1 MAYLSHSHSQRNKL
15 ACEKLLTT
23 DLHAARHDANHLD
36 KTLIETRLLSL
47 ENFDFKIIEQTNFLL
62 FQKLQFLAQKN
73 ILEAMT
79 LSGLKRE
86 MLMKLSS
93 CSAYK
98 LSQLCCSHFCNF
110 VPQRSVSQSFLQS
123 EDFSL
128 TYWLSVWNLA
138 ASTPFRA
145 SLCFHL
151 SGSEVEKIG
160 KMDAA
165 QIVEYAKE
173 PINRRFTLAHSEAL
187 LDILVDHNDDFFKL
201 LQIHHLL
208 SLEDENEL
216 FNPTTLE
223 EPMSVKGKAPTA
235 SLTIDEQKHI
245 SQLLHL
251 AGVQRIDIMNFLK
264 IGKSTC
270 ISFLREFEGIT
281 ETLSKR
287 LTHDIHPKHF
297 WEAIP
302 TAIFTKL
309 YHRLA
314 GNSIFKDVHVRA
326 FLMASVLTHD
336 IIHHHKLK
344 SLCLSGYVP
353 HGSKLFD
360 LALGLSQ
367 RKVTF
372 EYCYRTRS
380 FYPVIEENSFK
391 NNNFFMRWAN
401 HDCSCPFCQGF
412 NFLVKPKNKEYK
424 KISNMICSPYDP
436 YQFDEPDEGFS
447 DAPKP
452 VLKNMDIPFLPFNSQ
467 VQNPLLNIQGAVADD

>member
-1 MAYLSHSHSQRNKL
+1 MAYLSHSHSQRIKL
-15 ACEKLLTT
+15 ACEKLLAA
-23 DLHAARHDANHLD
+23 DLHAARHDAAQVD
-36 KTLIETRLLSL
+36 KTLIETRFLGL

-62 FQKLQFLAQKN
+62 FQKLQFLTQKN
-73 ILEAMT
+73 IFEAMT
-79 LSGLKRE
+79 LSGLKRKT
-86 MLMKLSS
+86 LLKLSS

-98 LSQLCCSHFCNF
+98 LAQLCCSHFCNF
-110 VPQRSVSQSFLQS
+110 VPQRSIGKSFLLS

-128 TYWLSVWNLA
+128 TYWLSVWNIA
-138 ASTPFRA
+138 TSTPFRA

-151 SGSEVEKIG
+151 SESEVEKIA

-165 QIVEYAKE
+165 QIVEFAKE
-173 PINRRFTLAHSEAL
+173 PINSHFTLAHSEAL
-187 LDILVDHNDDFFKL
+187 LNILIDHDDDFFKL

-208 SLEDENEL
+208 SSEDENKL
-216 FNPTTLE
+216 FNPTSLE
-223 EPMSVKGKAPTA
+223 EPMPVKGKVVTA
-235 SLTIDEQKHI
+235 ELTLEEQKHI

-314 GNSIFKDVHVRA
+314 GNSIFKDIHIRA

-344 SLCLSGYVP
+344 SLCLSGYAP

-367 RKVTF
+367 GKVTI

-380 FYPVIEENSFK
+380 FYPFIEENSPK
-391 NNNFFMRWAN
+391 NNNFSMRWAN

-412 NFLVKPKNKEYK
+412 NFLVKPKNKEHK
-424 KISNMICSPYDP
+424 KISNMLRSPYDP
-436 YQFDEPDEGFS
+436 YQFDEPEEGFS
-447 DAPKP
+447 DAPKK
-452 VLKNMDIPFLPFNSQ
+452 VIKIMDIPFLPFNSQ
-467 VQNPLLNIQGAVADD
+467 VQNPLLNVQGAATDD

>member
-1 MAYLSHSHSQRNKL
+1 MAYLSRSHSQRIKL
-15 ACEKLLTT
+15 ACEKLLAAN
-23 DLHAARHDANHLD
+23 LHADKHDATQVEKN
-36 KTLIETRLLSL
+36 LIETRLLSL

-73 ILEAMT
+73 VLEAMT

-93 CSAYK
+93 CSAFK

-110 VPQRSVSQSFLQS
+110 VPQRSVNRSLLLP

-128 TYWLSVWNLA
+128 TYWLSVWNVA
-138 ASTPFRA
+138 SSTPFRA

-151 SGSEVEKIG
+151 SEKEVEKIG

-173 PINRRFTLAHSEAL
+173 PINRHFSLAHSEAL
-187 LDILVDHNDDFFKL
+187 LGILIEHNDDFLKL

-208 SLEDENEL
+208 SLEDENKL

-223 EPMSVKGKAPTA
+223 EPTSIKRKVPVAA
-235 SLTIDEQKHI
+235 LTIKEQKHI

-270 ISFLREFEGIT
+270 ISFLKEFEGVT

-297 WEAIP
+297 WEAIS
-302 TAIFTKL
+302 TAIFSKL

-344 SLCLSGYVP
+344 SLCLSRYVP

-367 RKVTF
+367 EKVTF

-380 FYPVIEENSFK
+380 FYPFIEENSSK
-391 NNNFFMRWAN
+391 NNFSMRWAN
-401 HDCSCPFCQGF
+401 PDCNCPFCQGF
-412 NFLVKPKNKEYK
+412 NFLVKPKNKEHK
-424 KISNMICSPYDP
+424 KISNMLRSPYDP
-436 YQFDEPDEGFS
+436 YQFDEPVQGSSEFP
-447 DAPKP
+447 AP
-452 VLKNMDIPFLPFNSQ
+452 VLKNLDIPFLPFNSQ
-467 VQNPLLNIQGAVADD
+467 VQNYLLNVQGATADD

>member
-1 MAYLSHSHSQRNKL
+1 MAYLSRSHSQRIKL
-15 ACEKLLTT
+15 ACEKLFAA
-23 DLHAARHDANHLD
+23 DLHADKHDATQIEKN
-36 KTLIETRLLSL
+36 LIETRLLGL

-73 ILEAMT
+73 VLEAMT

-93 CSAYK
+93 CSAFK

-110 VPQRSVSQSFLQS
+110 VPQRSVNRSLLLP

-128 TYWLSVWNLA
+128 TYWLSVWNVA
-138 ASTPFRA
+138 SSTPFRA

-151 SGSEVEKIG
+151 SETEVEKIG

-173 PINRRFTLAHSEAL
+173 PINRHFSLAHSEAL
-187 LDILVDHNDDFFKL
+187 LGILIEHNDDFLKL

-208 SLEDENEL
+208 SLEDENKL

-223 EPMSVKGKAPTA
+223 EPTSIKRKVPVAA
-235 SLTIDEQKHI
+235 LTIKEQKHI

-270 ISFLREFEGIT
+270 ISFLKEFEGVT

-302 TAIFTKL
+302 TAIFSKL

-367 RKVTF
+367 EKVTF

-380 FYPVIEENSFK
+380 FYPVIEENSAK
-391 NNNFFMRWAN
+391 NNFSMRWAN
-401 HDCSCPFCQGF
+401 PDCSCPFCQGF
-412 NFLVKPKNKEYK
+412 NFLVKPKNKEHK
-424 KISNMICSPYDP
+424 KISNMLRSPYDP
-436 YQFDEPDEGFS
+436 YQFDEPVQGSSEDP
-447 DAPKP
+447 AP
-452 VLKNMDIPFLPFNSQ
+452 VLKNLDIPFLPFNSQ
-467 VQNPLLNIQGAVADD
+467 VQNHLLNVQGATADD

>member
-1 MAYLSHSHSQRNKL
+1 MAYLSRSHSQRIKL
-15 ACEKLLTT
+15 ACEKLFAA
-23 DLHAARHDANHLD
+23 DLHADKHDATQIEKN
-36 KTLIETRLLSL
+36 LIETRLLGL

-73 ILEAMT
+73 VLEAMT

-93 CSAYK
+93 CSAFK

-110 VPQRSVSQSFLQS
+110 VPQRSVNRSLLLP

-128 TYWLSVWNLA
+128 TYWLSVWNVA
-138 ASTPFRA
+138 SSTPFRA

-151 SGSEVEKIG
+151 SETEVEKIG

-173 PINRRFTLAHSEAL
+173 PINRHFSLAHSEAL
-187 LDILVDHNDDFFKL
+187 LGILIEHNDDFLKL

-208 SLEDENEL
+208 SLEDENKL

-223 EPMSVKGKAPTA
+223 EPTSIKRKVPVAA
-235 SLTIDEQKHI
+235 LTIKEQKHI

-270 ISFLREFEGIT
+270 ISFLKEFEGVT

-302 TAIFTKL
+302 TAIFSKL

-367 RKVTF
+367 EKVTF

-380 FYPVIEENSFK
+380 FYPFIEENSAK
-391 NNNFFMRWAN
+391 NNFSMRWAN
-401 HDCSCPFCQGF
+401 PDCSCPFCQGF
-412 NFLVKPKNKEYK
+412 NFLVKPKNKEHK
-424 KISNMICSPYDP
+424 KISNMLRSPYDP
-436 YQFDEPDEGFS
+436 YQFDEPVQGSSEVP
-447 DAPKP
+447 AP
-452 VLKNMDIPFLPFNSQ
+452 VLKNLDIPFLPFNSQ
-467 VQNPLLNIQGAVADD
+467 VQNHLLNVQGATADD

>member
-1 MAYLSHSHSQRNKL
+1 MAYLSRSHSQRIKL
-15 ACEKLLTT
+15 ACEKLFAA
-23 DLHAARHDANHLD
+23 DLHADKHDATQVEKN
-36 KTLIETRLLSL
+36 LIETRLLSL

-73 ILEAMT
+73 VLEAMT

-93 CSAYK
+93 CSAFK

-110 VPQRSVSQSFLQS
+110 VPQRSVNRSLLLP

-128 TYWLSVWNLA
+128 TYWLSVWNVA
-138 ASTPFRA
+138 SSTPFRA

-151 SGSEVEKIG
+151 SETEVEKIG

-173 PINRRFTLAHSEAL
+173 PINRHFSLAHSEAL
-187 LDILVDHNDDFFKL
+187 LGILIEHNDDFLKL

-208 SLEDENEL
+208 SLEDENKL
-216 FNPTTLE
+216 FNPTTLV
-223 EPMSVKGKAPTA
+223 EPTSIKRKVPVAA
-235 SLTIDEQKHI
+235 LTIKEQKHI

-270 ISFLREFEGIT
+270 ISFLKEFEGVT

-302 TAIFTKL
+302 TAIFSKL

-367 RKVTF
+367 EKVTF

-380 FYPVIEENSFK
+380 FYPFIEENSSK
-391 NNNFFMRWAN
+391 NNFSMRWAN
-401 HDCSCPFCQGF
+401 PDCSCPFCQGF
-412 NFLVKPKNKEYK
+412 NFLVKPKNKEHK
-424 KISNMICSPYDP
+424 KISNMLRSPYDP
-436 YQFDEPDEGFS
+436 YQFDEPVQGSSEVP
-447 DAPKP
+447 AP
-452 VLKNMDIPFLPFNSQ
+452 VLKNLDIPFLPFNSQ
-467 VQNPLLNIQGAVADD
+467 VQNHLLNVQRATADD

>member
-1 MAYLSHSHSQRNKL
+1 MAYLSRSHSQRIRL
-15 ACEKLLTT
+15 ACEKLFAA
-23 DLHAARHDANHLD
+23 DLHADKHDATQVEKN
-36 KTLIETRLLSL
+36 LIETRLLSL

-73 ILEAMT
+73 VLEAMT

-93 CSAYK
+93 CSAFK

-110 VPQRSVSQSFLQS
+110 VPQRSVNRSLLLP

-128 TYWLSVWNLA
+128 TYWLSVWNVA
-138 ASTPFRA
+138 SSTPFRA

-151 SGSEVEKIG
+151 SETEVEKIG

-173 PINRRFTLAHSEAL
+173 PINRHFSLAHSEAL
-187 LDILVDHNDDFFKL
+187 LGILIEHNDDFLKL

-208 SLEDENEL
+208 SLEDENKL

-223 EPMSVKGKAPTA
+223 EPTSIKRKVPVAA
-235 SLTIDEQKHI
+235 LTIKEQKHI

-270 ISFLREFEGIT
+270 ISFLKEFEGVT

-302 TAIFTKL
+302 TAIFSKL

-344 SLCLSGYVP
+344 SLYLSGYVP

-367 RKVTF
+367 EKVTF

-380 FYPVIEENSFK
+380 FYPFIEDNSSK
-391 NNNFFMRWAN
+391 NNFSMRWAN
-401 HDCSCPFCQGF
+401 SDCSCPFCQGF
-412 NFLVKPKNKEYK
+412 NFLVKPKNKEHK
-424 KISNMICSPYDP
+424 KISNMLRSPYDP
-436 YQFDEPDEGFS
+436 YQFDEPVQGSSEVP
-447 DAPKP
+447 AP

-467 VQNPLLNIQGAVADD
+467 VQNPLLNIQGAAADD

>member
-1 MAYLSHSHSQRNKL
+1 MAYLSRSHSQRIRL
-15 ACEKLLTT
+15 ACEKLFAA
-23 DLHAARHDANHLD
+23 DLHADKHDATQVEKN
-36 KTLIETRLLSL
+36 LIETRLLSL

-73 ILEAMT
+73 VLEAMT

-93 CSAYK
+93 CSAFK

-110 VPQRSVSQSFLQS
+110 VPQRSVNRSLLLP

-128 TYWLSVWNLA
+128 TYWLSVWNVA
-138 ASTPFRA
+138 SSTPFRA

-151 SGSEVEKIG
+151 SETEVEKIG

-173 PINRRFTLAHSEAL
+173 PINRHFSLAHSEAL
-187 LDILVDHNDDFFKL
+187 LGILIEHNDDFLKL

-208 SLEDENEL
+208 SLEDENKL

-223 EPMSVKGKAPTA
+223 EPTSIKRKVPVAA
-235 SLTIDEQKHI
+235 LTIKEQKHI

-270 ISFLREFEGIT
+270 ISFLKEFEGVT

-302 TAIFTKL
+302 TAIFSKL

-367 RKVTF
+367 EKVTF

-380 FYPVIEENSFK
+380 FYPFIEDNSSK
-391 NNNFFMRWAN
+391 NNFSMRWAN
-401 HDCSCPFCQGF
+401 SDCSCPFCQGF
-412 NFLVKPKNKEYK
+412 NFLVKPKNKEHK
-424 KISNMICSPYDP
+424 KISNMLRSPYDP
-436 YQFDEPDEGFS
+436 YQFDEPVQGSSEVP
-447 DAPKP
+447 AP

-467 VQNPLLNIQGAVADD
+467 VQNPLLNIQGAAADD

>member
-1 MAYLSHSHSQRNKL
+1 MAYLSRSHSQRIKL
-15 ACEKLLTT
+15 ACEKLFAA
-23 DLHAARHDANHLD
+23 DLHADKHDATQVEKN
-36 KTLIETRLLSL
+36 LIETRLLSL

-73 ILEAMT
+73 VLEAMT

-93 CSAYK
+93 CSAFK

-110 VPQRSVSQSFLQS
+110 VPQRSVNRSLLLP

-128 TYWLSVWNLA
+128 TYWLSVWNVA
-138 ASTPFRA
+138 SSTPFRA

-151 SGSEVEKIG
+151 SETEVEKIG

-173 PINRRFTLAHSEAL
+173 PINRHFSLAHSEAL
-187 LDILVDHNDDFFKL
+187 LGILIEHNDDFLKL

-208 SLEDENEL
+208 SLEDENKL

-223 EPMSVKGKAPTA
+223 EPTSIKRKVPVAV
-235 SLTIDEQKHI
+235 LTIKEQKHI

-270 ISFLREFEGIT
+270 ISFLKEFEGVT

-302 TAIFTKL
+302 TAIFSKL

-336 IIHHHKLK
+336 IVNHHKLK

-367 RKVTF
+367 EKVTF

-380 FYPVIEENSFK
+380 FYPFIEENSSK
-391 NNNFFMRWAN
+391 NNFSMRWAN
-401 HDCSCPFCQGF
+401 PDCNCPFCQGF
-412 NFLVKPKNKEYK
+412 NFLVKPKNKEHK
-424 KISNMICSPYDP
+424 KISNMLRSPYDP
-436 YQFDEPDEGFS
+436 YQFDEPVQGSSEVP
-447 DAPKP
+447 AP
-452 VLKNMDIPFLPFNSQ
+452 VLKNLDIPFLPFNSQ
-467 VQNPLLNIQGAVADD
+467 VQNYLLNVQGATADD

>member
-1 MAYLSHSHSQRNKL
+1 MAYLSRSHSQRIKL
-15 ACEKLLTT
+15 ACEKLFAA
-23 DLHAARHDANHLD
+23 DLHADKHDATQVEKN
-36 KTLIETRLLSL
+36 LIETRLLSL

-73 ILEAMT
+73 VLEAMT

-93 CSAYK
+93 CSAFK

-110 VPQRSVSQSFLQS
+110 VPQRSVNRSLLLP

-128 TYWLSVWNLA
+128 TYWLSVWNVA
-138 ASTPFRA
+138 SSTPFRA

-151 SGSEVEKIG
+151 SETEVEKIG

-173 PINRRFTLAHSEAL
+173 PINRHFSLAHSEAL
-187 LDILVDHNDDFFKL
+187 LGILIEHNDDFLKL

-208 SLEDENEL
+208 SLEDENKL

-223 EPMSVKGKAPTA
+223 EPTSIKRKVPVAA
-235 SLTIDEQKHI
+235 LTIKEQKHI

-270 ISFLREFEGIT
+270 ISFLKEFEGVT

-302 TAIFTKL
+302 TAIFSKL

-367 RKVTF
+367 EKVTF

-380 FYPVIEENSFK
+380 FYPFIEENSSK
-391 NNNFFMRWAN
+391 NNFSMRWAN
-401 HDCSCPFCQGF
+401 PDCSCPFCQGF
-412 NFLVKPKNKEYK
+412 NFLVKPKNKEHK
-424 KISNMICSPYDP
+424 KISNMLRSPYDP
-436 YQFDEPDEGFS
+436 YQFDEPVQGSSEVP
-447 DAPKP
+447 AP
-452 VLKNMDIPFLPFNSQ
+452 VLKNLDIPFLPFNSQ
-467 VQNPLLNIQGAVADD
+467 VQNYLLNVLEATADD

>member
-1 MAYLSHSHSQRNKL
+1 MAYLSHSHSQRIKL
-15 ACEKLLTT
+15 ACEKLFAA
-23 DLHAARHDANHLD
+23 DLHAD
-36 KTLIETRLLSL
+36 KHGATQVEKNLIETRLLSL

-73 ILEAMT
+73 VLEAMT

-93 CSAYK
+93 CSAFK

-110 VPQRSVSQSFLQS
+110 VPQRSVNRSLLLP

-128 TYWLSVWNLA
+128 TYWLSVWNVA
-138 ASTPFRA
+138 SSTPFRA

-151 SGSEVEKIG
+151 SETEVEEIG
-160 KMDAA
+160 QMDAA

-173 PINRRFTLAHSEAL
+173 PINRHFSLAHSEAL
-187 LDILVDHNDDFFKL
+187 LGILIEHNDDFLKL

-208 SLEDENEL
+208 SLEDENKL

-223 EPMSVKGKAPTA
+223 EPTSIKRKVPVAA
-235 SLTIDEQKHI
+235 LTIKEQKHI

-270 ISFLREFEGIT
+270 ISFLKEFEGVT

-302 TAIFTKL
+302 TAIFSKL

-367 RKVTF
+367 EKVTF

-380 FYPVIEENSFK
+380 FYPFIEENSSK
-391 NNNFFMRWAN
+391 NNFSMRWAN
-401 HDCSCPFCQGF
+401 PDCSCPFCQGF
-412 NFLVKPKNKEYK
+412 NFLVKPKNKEHK
-424 KISNMICSPYDP
+424 KISHMLRSPYDP
-436 YQFDEPDEGFS
+436 YQFDEPVQGSSEVP
-447 DAPKP
+447 AP
-452 VLKNMDIPFLPFNSQ
+452 VLKNLDIPFLPFNSQ
-467 VQNPLLNIQGAVADD
+467 VQNHLLNVQGATADD

>member
-1 MAYLSHSHSQRNKL
+1 MAYLSRSHSQRIKL
-15 ACEKLLTT
+15 ACEKLFAA
-23 DLHAARHDANHLD
+23 DLHADKHDATQIEKN
-36 KTLIETRLLSL
+36 LIETRLLGL

-73 ILEAMT
+73 VLEAMT

-93 CSAYK
+93 CSAFK

-110 VPQRSVSQSFLQS
+110 VPQRSVNRSLLLP

-128 TYWLSVWNLA
+128 TYWLSVWNVA
-138 ASTPFRA
+138 SSTPFRA

-151 SGSEVEKIG
+151 SETEVEKIG

-173 PINRRFTLAHSEAL
+173 PINRHFSLAHSEAL
-187 LDILVDHNDDFFKL
+187 LGILIEHNDDFLKL

-208 SLEDENEL
+208 SLEDENKL

-223 EPMSVKGKAPTA
+223 EPTSIKRKVPVAA
-235 SLTIDEQKHI
+235 LTIKEQKHI

-270 ISFLREFEGIT
+270 ISFLKEFEGVT

-302 TAIFTKL
+302 TAIFSKL

-367 RKVTF
+367 EKVTF

-380 FYPVIEENSFK
+380 FYPFIEENSAK
-391 NNNFFMRWAN
+391 NNFSMRWAN
-401 HDCSCPFCQGF
+401 PDCSCPFCQGF
-412 NFLVKPKNKEYK
+412 NFLVKPKNKEHK
-424 KISNMICSPYDP
+424 KISNMLRSPYDP
-436 YQFDEPDEGFS
+436 YQFDEPVQGSSEDP
-447 DAPKP
+447 AP
-452 VLKNMDIPFLPFNSQ
+452 VLKNLDIPFLPFNSQ
-467 VQNPLLNIQGAVADD
+467 VQNHLLNVQGATADD